1 MDDGLLIEQV
11 AGFPAL
17 FNKNDCRF
25 KNKTAREQAWQTIAE
40 IMGCSVEDCSNRW
53 VVLRAKYT
61 TLKKQIRE
69 TPSGSAG
76 FSISWPHYEA
86 MGFLDPFLV
95 TRRTI
100 SNIKL
105 KYQNISNL
113 ESSEQG
119 QGPSSI
125 WDTMSQLEFSDVS
138 VGAPETEDSVTE
150 VTDETDFSPPP
161 TPDPI
166 SKSGTPTTSHSQ
178 LSTTSTSF
186 SSFNQKMAALRRQNT
201 KGRGGAMGGTKR
213 NAQEAMCHS
222 ITSAIGDFQK
232 RHQAYSEGIEN
243 MAPSSWA
250 KILAEDM
257 LVLSPS
263 QRIIFKKKCYDILA
277 EMVQNTQE

>member
-166 SKSGTPTTSHSQ
+166 SKSGLLPHHILNYRLLRLHS
-178 LSTTSTSF
+178 
-186 SSFNQKMAALRRQNT
+186 A
-201 KGRGGAMGGTKR
+201 
-213 NAQEAMCHS
+213 HS
-222 ITSAIGDFQK
+222 IKKWQHLGGRIQKAGVVQWVVPSGMRKKRCASASLQ
-232 RHQAYSEGIEN
+232 
-243 MAPSSWA
+243 P
-250 KILAEDM
+250 
-257 LVLSPS
+257 
-263 QRIIFKKKCYDILA
+263 
-277 EMVQNTQE
+277 